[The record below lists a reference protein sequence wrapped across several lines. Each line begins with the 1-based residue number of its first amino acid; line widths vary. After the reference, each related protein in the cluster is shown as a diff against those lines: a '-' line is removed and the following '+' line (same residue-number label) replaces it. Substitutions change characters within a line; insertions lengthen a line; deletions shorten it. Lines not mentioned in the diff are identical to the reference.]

1 MTSLTSSTPDYTMGF
16 SEEMLESLRRFTAES
31 NAAYLLPYLGP
42 GLCVLDLGCGPGTIS
57 VGLAKAVAPGEMHG
71 VDMEQSQV
79 ELAGLV
85 AESQGLNNAFFQI
98 ADAVDMPFEDGF
110 FDVAHCHNVL
120 MHIPDTAAVLAEI
133 KRVLKPGGIIGCR
146 EMIVDSSY
154 THPDF
159 GVIRRAW
166 DMFGDL
172 IVADDG
178 HPQMGK
184 DLKNHIVESGFEN
197 IRVTGSFDIYST
209 PSDIAFIY
217 EFANKW
223 FLSPEIM
230 EAAIKYGATTRE
242 LCDAIRVAYARW
254 KDHPG
259 ALCALSFGEV
269 VAKKP

>member
-1 MTSLTSSTPDYTMGF
+1 MTNPTSSTPDYTMGF

-31 NAAYLLPYLGP
+31 NAAYLLPFLRP
-42 GLCVLDLGCGPGTIS
+42 GLRILDLGCGPGTIS
-57 VGLAKAVAPGEMHG
+57 VGLAKAVAPGELHG
-71 VDMEQSQV
+71 VDMEESQV
-79 ELAGLV
+79 EKARLV
-85 AESQGLNNAFFQI
+85 AESQGLNNAFFHV

-120 MHIPDTAAVLAEI
+120 MHIPDTAAVLSEI

-146 EMIVDSSY
+146 EMIVDSSF

-159 GVIRRAW
+159 GIIRRSW

-172 IVADDG
+172 LVADDG

-184 DLKNHIVESGFEN
+184 ELKNHLVDAGFAN
-197 IRVTGSFDIYST
+197 IRVTGSFDTYST

-217 EFANKW
+217 EFANQW

-230 EAAIKYGATTRE
+230 EAAIKYGASSRG
-242 LCDAIRVAYARW
+242 LCDATRVAYDRW
-254 KDHPG
+254 KDHTG
-259 ALCALSFGEV
+259 AVCALAFGEV
-269 VAKKP
+269 VARKP